1 MLGLT
6 EPRDKDVSESSRNG
20 GNFLSFHDSQQNPL
34 QPGEYS
40 VGQKMAR
47 PVARSQSRS
56 DLDIVWEDDNTS
68 FSSQTQADFSYLS
81 TRLVQVVQ
89 QLEGKLSRNATVLNC
104 CMNSNVAKNWPST
117 VVTPIWNPSSIA
129 TFKSVSFV
137 RHRWFWLNAPPRSIL
152 NRDDLESYFTAMI
165 WYRGMIFRVGKIW
178 ECRMNWMNIIT

>member
-20 GNFLSFHDSQQNPL
+20 GNFVSFHDSQQNPL

-81 TRLVQVVQ
+81 TTLGASCTATWSKTQSQRNGFELLHEQQCCKSLTFCSDSNLKPIIDRNFQKCELRAPSWVV
-89 QLEGKLSRNATVLNC
+89 
-104 CMNSNVAKNWPST
+104 
-117 VVTPIWNPSSIA
+117 
-129 TFKSVSFV
+129 
-137 RHRWFWLNAPPRSIL
+137 IL
-152 NRDDLESYFTAMI
+152 A
-165 WYRGMIFRVGKIW
+165 
-178 ECRMNWMNIIT
+178 